1 MSNRAKFWALLAI
14 PIVMLGGLLGVAAWW
29 LSRLLPDPQLQV
41 QTLLLLLVA
50 SFALMATLV
59 VLWAFI
65 DWACMMPLNS
75 LARGTQIIARSNQA
89 YEFEIPA
96 RHLLGDLPK
105 TLLEL
110 GETLH
115 KTHREIASATALGAR
130 EMEEQKARLE
140 IVLREIT
147 EGVLVCDSEA
157 RILLYNPA
165 AVKLLPNREALGLG
179 RSLYGLWTRGPI
191 ESTLELLRYREQN
204 PIHNQTINDAEFI
217 CATLGDEV
225 MLHCRMSLLPAASAL
240 KSAFVITFRDV
251 TSVMEQARFSQPLLR
266 TRTEELRQPLANLR
280 AAAENIAHFADMD
293 PAQRNTFQ
301 QIIVQESA
309 LLSERLQSLSQDLR
323 RLMGERW
330 LMNDLYSADLVG
342 SVNHYLEQ
350 RGGPRVLM
358 DGMPLWLNVDTHSI
372 MLLIVHLIQQLRA
385 SGRDDQYQIE
395 CLMGNR
401 RIYLDIIWAGKPV
414 PAPQIEEWL
423 NQQVENIVGALTV
436 NEILRRHNSE
446 LWSQTHR
453 RSGYA
458 LLRLPLPASSRQ
470 WQTQEVIMPE
480 RPEFYDFSLLSDT
493 AVLGELADR
502 PLASLNYV
510 VFDTETT
517 GLEPSK
523 GDEIIQ
529 IAGVR
534 IINQRIL
541 MGETFDQLV
550 NPGRKIPKTSVR
562 FHGITDE
569 EVKDQPAIDQVLL
582 KFKTFVG
589 EDETILVAHNAAFD
603 MKFIKLKE
611 DKAGTYFHNPVLDT
625 LLLSVLL
632 HDHASQHTLD
642 AIADRLG
649 VDIHG
654 RHTALGDTLVT
665 AEIFIKL
672 LDLLA
677 GQGITTLRQ
686 ALAASERMVQ
696 IRKAQAQF

>member
-1 MSNRAKFWALLAI
+1 
-14 PIVMLGGLLGVAAWW
+14 
-29 LSRLLPDPQLQV
+29 
-41 QTLLLLLVA
+41 
-50 SFALMATLV
+50 
-59 VLWAFI
+59 
-65 DWACMMPLNS
+65 
-75 LARGTQIIARSNQA
+75 
-89 YEFEIPA
+89 
-96 RHLLGDLPK
+96 
-105 TLLEL
+105 
-110 GETLH
+110 
-115 KTHREIASATALGAR
+115 
-130 EMEEQKARLE
+130 
-140 IVLREIT
+140 
-147 EGVLVCDSEA
+147 
-157 RILLYNPA
+157 
-165 AVKLLPNREALGLG
+165 
-179 RSLYGLWTRGPI
+179 
-191 ESTLELLRYREQN
+191 
-204 PIHNQTINDAEFI
+204 
-217 CATLGDEV
+217 
-225 MLHCRMSLLPAASAL
+225 
-240 KSAFVITFRDV
+240 
-251 TSVMEQARFSQPLLR
+251 
-266 TRTEELRQPLANLR
+266 
-280 AAAENIAHFADMD
+280 
-293 PAQRNTFQ
+293 
-301 QIIVQESA
+301 
-309 LLSERLQSLSQDLR
+309 
-323 RLMGERW
+323 
-330 LMNDLYSADLVG
+330 
-342 SVNHYLEQ
+342 
-350 RGGPRVLM
+350 
-358 DGMPLWLNVDTHSI
+358 
-372 MLLIVHLIQQLRA
+372 
-385 SGRDDQYQIE
+385 
-395 CLMGNR
+395 MGNR
-401 RIYLDIIWAGKPV
+401 RIYLDIIWAGKPA
-414 PAPQIEEWL
+414 PAQQIEAWL
-423 NQQVENIVGALTV
+423 NQEVENIVGALTV

-458 LLRLPLPASSRQ
+458 LLRLPLPVSSRQ
-470 WQTQEVIMPE
+470 WRTQEVIIPE

-493 AVLGELADR
+493 AVPGELADR

-534 IINQRIL
+534 IINRRIL

-589 EDETILVAHNAAFD
+589 EDETVLVAHNAAFD

-611 DKAGTYFHNPVLDT
+611 DKAGTRFHNPVLDT

>member
-1 MSNRAKFWALLAI
+1 MSNRAKFWVLLAI
-14 PIVMLGGLLGVAAWW
+14 PIVLLGDLVGVAAWW
-29 LSRLLPDPQLQV
+29 LSRLTPDPRLQV

-50 SFALMATLV
+50 SFALMASLV
-59 VLWAFI
+59 VLWAVI

-75 LARGTQIIARSNQA
+75 LARGAQIIAHSNQA
-89 YEFEIPA
+89 YEFEIPK
-96 RHLLGDLPK
+96 RHLLGELPK
-105 TLLEL
+105 TLQEL
-110 GETLH
+110 GEALH
-115 KTHREIASATALGAR
+115 NTHREIASAVALGAR
-130 EMEEQKARLE
+130 EMEEQKAHLE

-191 ESTLELLRYREQN
+191 ESTLEMLRYREQN
-204 PIHNQTINDAEFI
+204 PVHNQIINDAEFI
-217 CATLGDEV
+217 GATLGDEV
-225 MLHCRMSLLPAASAL
+225 MLHCRMSLLPATSAL

-266 TRTEELRQPLANLR
+266 SRTEELRQPLANLR
-280 AAAENIAHFADMD
+280 AAAENIAHFADME
-293 PAQRNTFQ
+293 PAQRNAFQ

-350 RGGPRVLM
+350 RGGPRV
-358 DGMPLWLNVDTHSI
+358 DAAGMPLWLHVDTHSI
-372 MLLIVHLIQQLRA
+372 MLLIVHLIQQLHA
-385 SGRDDQYQIE
+385 SGRDDPYQIE

-401 RIYLDIIWAGKPV
+401 RIYLDIIWAGKPA
-414 PAPQIEEWL
+414 PAQQIEAWL
-423 NQQVENIVGALTV
+423 NQEVENIVGALTV

-458 LLRLPLPASSRQ
+458 LLRLPLPVSSRQ
-470 WQTQEVIMPE
+470 WRTQEVIIPE
-480 RPEFYDFSLLSDT
+480 RPEFYDFSLLADT
-493 AVLGELADR
+493 AVPGELADR

-534 IINQRIL
+534 IINRRIL

-589 EDETILVAHNAAFD
+589 EDETVLVAHNAAFD

-611 DKAGTYFHNPVLDT
+611 DKAGTRFHNPVLDT